1 MRETWTDHHGKV
13 WPVTTMKGRLKF
25 KLPSHAALRAYVY
38 HRDGYRCRRCNA
50 NAVDVPAN
58 YDGRYALLTD
68 TKVRARKGDW
78 QWADVLILDHVL
90 TLKAGGRNH
99 PDNLQ
104 ALCETCNKKKQRED
118 RLAVLH
124 ASGMGEV

>member
-1 MRETWTDHHGKV
+1 MRETWTDHRGRD

-25 KLPSHAALRAYVY
+25 KLPSHAALRAYVF
-38 HRDGYRCRRCNA
+38 HRDGYRCQRCSA
-50 NAVDVPAN
+50 KAVDVPAD

-68 TKVRARKGDW
+68 TKVQARRVSM
-78 QWADVLILDHVL
+78 QWSDVLILDHVL

-118 RLAVLH
+118 RLATLH
-124 ASGMGEV
+124 AAGMRAP